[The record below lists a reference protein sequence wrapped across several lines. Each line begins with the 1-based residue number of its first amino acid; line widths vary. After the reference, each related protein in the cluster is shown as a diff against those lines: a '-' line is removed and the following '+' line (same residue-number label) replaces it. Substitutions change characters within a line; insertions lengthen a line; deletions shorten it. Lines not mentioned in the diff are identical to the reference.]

1 MKYALLRWYSI
12 RVKTWRNSRRNRTR
26 LLRRGE
32 FELVGHTDQFSYR
45 SGLHLL
51 HDVTSVDFYCGL
63 AGPDF
68 AGNLLIEHS
77 ADYESHNLP
86 LSRGQCLI
94 ALLQIVDR
102 GLLF

>member
-1 MKYALLRWYSI
+1 
-12 RVKTWRNSRRNRTR
+12 
-26 LLRRGE
+26 
-32 FELVGHTDQFSYR
+32 
-45 SGLHLL
+45 L

-68 AGNLLIEHS
+68 VGDLLIEHS

-86 LSRGQCLI
+86 LSSGQCLI
-94 ALLQIVDR
+94 TLLQIVDR